1 MDLREEYKNEM
12 ESVSPDREAMDRMKA
27 AVMAKIA
34 AGEGEAGIP
43 GEKKK
48 PLPLRKIAYIGG
60 AVAACA
66 VIAVSAATIL
76 PGVNKNNGMI
86 SEAECSS
93 VSAAEAGEISS
104 GAADTAGSHETG
116 SAANADT
123 LRPEDDVAVE
133 KTTDGTA
140 EAASDTAAD
149 DSDRSWDDSPDSGGV
164 IDSITDSVP
173 DDAVT
178 PDVIP
183 SDEPDKVSGTSPGKS
198 DDNQGWHD
206 FGENTLEPSY
216 TDDGRNPEAGFGTAE
231 ETAEEIDKS
240 DPDQGDY
247 GITGECTM
255 EDFMTGDNSFDWDE
269 TADCAE
275 ETEEESDTGEAPE
288 VREETI
294 IFTGRDWITFQGER
308 YQKINMAAG
317 AGERLQAYD
326 PVSGKH
332 YTVVKKLS
340 VIYVYQG
347 GSYVGAYR
355 KA

>member
-48 PLPLRKIAYIGG
+48 PLPLRKIAYVGG

-76 PGVNKNNGMI
+76 PSVNKNNGMI

-104 GAADTAGSHETG
+104 GAADTAGSHGTG

-123 LRPEDDVAVE
+123 LRPKDDVAVE

-140 EAASDTAAD
+140 EAASDTATD
-149 DSDRSWDDSPDSGGV
+149 DSDRSWDDSPDNGGV

-231 ETAEEIDKS
+231 EIDKP

-275 ETEEESDTGEAPE
+275 ETEEELDTEEAPE

-326 PVSGKH
+326 PASGKH

>member
-12 ESVSPDREAMDRMKA
+12 ESVSPDREAIDRMKA

-76 PGVNKNNGMI
+76 PSVNKNNGMI
-86 SEAECSS
+86 SEAEI
-93 VSAAEAGEISS
+93 SATAAGANEISGG

-123 LRPEDDVAVE
+123 FRTEDDVAVE
-133 KTTDGTA
+133 ETTDGTA
-140 EAASDTAAD
+140 EAASDTATD
-149 DSDRSWDDSPDSGGV
+149 DRFWDDSPDSGGV

-178 PDVIP
+178 PDAIP
-183 SDEPDKVSGTSPGKS
+183 SDEPDKDNDTSPGKL
-198 DDNQGWHD
+198 DDNKGWHD

-216 TDDGRNPEAGFGTAE
+216 TDDGRNPESGFDTADI
-231 ETAEEIDKS
+231 IDKP
-240 DPDQGDY
+240 DTDQGDP

-255 EDFMTGDNSFDWDE
+255 EDFMTGDNSFDFDE

-275 ETEEESDTGEAPE
+275 ETEEELDTEEVPE
-288 VREETI
+288 VRGETI
-294 IFTGRDWITFQGER
+294 IFTGRGWITFQGER

-326 PVSGKH
+326 PASGKH

-355 KA
+355 KS

>member
-12 ESVSPDREAMDRMKA
+12 ESVSPDREAIDRMKA

-48 PLPLRKIAYIGG
+48 PLPLRKIAYVGG

-76 PGVNKNNGMI
+76 PSVNKNNGMI
-86 SEAECSS
+86 SEAESL
-93 VSAAEAGEISS
+93 SATVAAADEISS
-104 GAADTAGSHETG
+104 GGAADTAGSHETG

-133 KTTDGTA
+133 ETTDGTA
-140 EAASDTAAD
+140 EAASDTTAD

-183 SDEPDKVSGTSPGKS
+183 SDEPDKVSGTSSSKS

-216 TDDGRNPEAGFGTAE
+216 TDDGRNPEVGFDTADI
-231 ETAEEIDKS
+231 IDKP
-240 DPDQGDY
+240 DTDQGDP

-255 EDFMTGDNSFDWDE
+255 EDFMTGDNSFDFDE

-275 ETEEESDTGEAPE
+275 ETEEELDTEEAPE

-294 IFTGRDWITFQGER
+294 IFTGRGWITFQGER

-326 PVSGKH
+326 PASGKH

-355 KA
+355 KS

>member
-48 PLPLRKIAYIGG
+48 PLPLRKIAYVGG

-76 PGVNKNNGMI
+76 PNVNKNNGMI

-104 GAADTAGSHETG
+104 GAADTAGSLGTG

-149 DSDRSWDDSPDSGGV
+149 DSDRFWDDSIDSGGV

-183 SDEPDKVSGTSPGKS
+183 SDEPDKDNGTSPSKS

-216 TDDGRNPEAGFGTAE
+216 TDDGRNPEAGFGTADI
-231 ETAEEIDKS
+231 IDKP
-240 DPDQGDY
+240 DTDQGDL

-255 EDFMTGDNSFDWDE
+255 EDFMTGDNSFDFDE

-275 ETEEESDTGEAPE
+275 ETEEELDTEEAPE

-326 PVSGKH
+326 PASGKH

>member
-48 PLPLRKIAYIGG
+48 PLPLRKIAYVGG

-76 PGVNKNNGMI
+76 PNVNKNNGMI

-133 KTTDGTA
+133 ETTDGTA

-149 DSDRSWDDSPDSGGV
+149 DGDRSWDDSPDNGGV
-164 IDSITDSVP
+164 IDSITDSIP

-216 TDDGRNPEAGFGTAE
+216 TDDGRNPEAGFG
-231 ETAEEIDKS
+231 TAEEIDKS

>member
-12 ESVSPDREAMDRMKA
+12 ESVSPDREAIDRMKA

-76 PGVNKNNGMI
+76 PSVNKNNGMI
-86 SEAECSS
+86 SEAEI
-93 VSAAEAGEISS
+93 SATAAGANEISGG

-123 LRPEDDVAVE
+123 FRTEDDVAVE
-133 KTTDGTA
+133 ETTDGTA
-140 EAASDTAAD
+140 EAASDTATD
-149 DSDRSWDDSPDSGGV
+149 DRFWDDSPDSGGV
-164 IDSITDSVP
+164 IDSITDGVP
-173 DDAVT
+173 DDAAT

-183 SDEPDKVSGTSPGKS
+183 SDEPDKDNDTSPGKL
-198 DDNQGWHD
+198 DDNKGWHD

-216 TDDGRNPEAGFGTAE
+216 TDDGRNPEVGFDTADI
-231 ETAEEIDKS
+231 IDKP
-240 DPDQGDY
+240 DTDQGDP

-255 EDFMTGDNSFDWDE
+255 EDFMTGDNSFDFDE

-275 ETEEESDTGEAPE
+275 ETEEELDTEEAPE

-294 IFTGRDWITFQGER
+294 IFTGRGWITFQGER

-326 PVSGKH
+326 PASGKH

-355 KA
+355 KS

>member
-48 PLPLRKIAYIGG
+48 PLPLRKIAYVGG

-76 PGVNKNNGMI
+76 PSVNKNNGMI

-123 LRPEDDVAVE
+123 LRPKDDVAVE

-140 EAASDTAAD
+140 EAASDTATD
-149 DSDRSWDDSPDSGGV
+149 DSDRSWDDSPDNGGV

-206 FGENTLEPSY
+206 IGENTLEPSY

-231 ETAEEIDKS
+231 EIDKP

-255 EDFMTGDNSFDWDE
+255 EGFMTGDNSFDWDE

-275 ETEEESDTGEAPE
+275 ETEEESDTEEAPE

-355 KA
+355 KS

>member
-12 ESVSPDREAMDRMKA
+12 ESVSPDREAIDRMKA

-76 PGVNKNNGMI
+76 PSVNKNNGMI
-86 SEAECSS
+86 SEAEI
-93 VSAAEAGEISS
+93 SATAAGANEISGG

-123 LRPEDDVAVE
+123 FRTEDDVAVE
-133 KTTDGTA
+133 ETTDGTA
-140 EAASDTAAD
+140 EAASDTATD
-149 DSDRSWDDSPDSGGV
+149 DRFWDDSPDSGGV

-178 PDVIP
+178 PDAIP
-183 SDEPDKVSGTSPGKS
+183 SDEPDKDNDTSPGKL
-198 DDNQGWHD
+198 DDNKGWHD

-216 TDDGRNPEAGFGTAE
+216 TDDGRNPEVGFDTADI
-231 ETAEEIDKS
+231 IDKP
-240 DPDQGDY
+240 DTDQGDP

-255 EDFMTGDNSFDWDE
+255 EDFMTGDNSFDFDE

-275 ETEEESDTGEAPE
+275 ETEEELDTEEAPE

-294 IFTGRDWITFQGER
+294 IFTGRGWITFQGER

-326 PVSGKH
+326 PASGKH

-355 KA
+355 KS

>member
-12 ESVSPDREAMDRMKA
+12 ESVSPDREAIDRMKA

-76 PGVNKNNGMI
+76 PSVNKNNGMI
-86 SEAECSS
+86 SEAEI
-93 VSAAEAGEISS
+93 SATAAGANEISGG

-123 LRPEDDVAVE
+123 FRTEDDVAVE
-133 KTTDGTA
+133 ETTDGTA
-140 EAASDTAAD
+140 EAASDTATD
-149 DSDRSWDDSPDSGGV
+149 DRFWDDSPDSGGV

-178 PDVIP
+178 PDAIP
-183 SDEPDKVSGTSPGKS
+183 SDEPDKDNDTSPGKL
-198 DDNQGWHD
+198 DDNKGWHD

-216 TDDGRNPEAGFGTAE
+216 TDDGRNPEVGFDTADI
-231 ETAEEIDKS
+231 IDKP
-240 DPDQGDY
+240 DTDQGEP

-255 EDFMTGDNSFDWDE
+255 EDFMTGDNSFDFDE

-275 ETEEESDTGEAPE
+275 ETEEELDTEEAPE

-294 IFTGRDWITFQGER
+294 IFTGRGWITFQGER

-355 KA
+355 KS

>member
-12 ESVSPDREAMDRMKA
+12 ESVSPDREAIDRMKA

-76 PGVNKNNGMI
+76 PSVNKNNGMI

-123 LRPEDDVAVE
+123 FRTEDDVAVE
-133 KTTDGTA
+133 ETTDGTA
-140 EAASDTAAD
+140 EVASDTATD
-149 DSDRSWDDSPDSGGV
+149 DRFWDDSPDSGGV

-173 DDAVT
+173 DDAAT
-178 PDVIP
+178 LDVIP
-183 SDEPDKVSGTSPGKS
+183 SDEPDKVSNTSPGKL
-198 DDNQGWHD
+198 DDNKGWHD

-216 TDDGRNPEAGFGTAE
+216 TDDGRNPEAGFDTADI
-231 ETAEEIDKS
+231 IDKP
-240 DPDQGDY
+240 DPDQGDP

-255 EDFMTGDNSFDWDE
+255 EDFMTGDNSFDFDE

-275 ETEEESDTGEAPE
+275 ETEEELDTEEAPE

-317 AGERLQAYD
+317 TGERLQAYD
-326 PVSGKH
+326 PASGKH

-355 KA
+355 KS

>member
-12 ESVSPDREAMDRMKA
+12 ENVSPDREAIDRMKA

-76 PGVNKNNGMI
+76 PSVNKNNGMI
-86 SEAECSS
+86 SEAESFTAT
-93 VSAAEAGEISS
+93 AAVADELSGG

-123 LRPEDDVAVE
+123 FRPEDDVAVE
-133 KTTDGTA
+133 ETTDGTA
-140 EAASDTAAD
+140 EAASDTATD
-149 DSDRSWDDSPDSGGV
+149 DRSWDDSPDSGGV
-164 IDSITDSVP
+164 IDSITDSITDSVP
-173 DDAVT
+173 NDAAT

-183 SDEPDKVSGTSPGKS
+183 SDEPDKVSDTSPGKL
-198 DDNQGWHD
+198 DDNKGWHD

-216 TDDGRNPEAGFGTAE
+216 TDDCRNPEVGFDTADI
-231 ETAEEIDKS
+231 IDKP
-240 DPDQGDY
+240 DTDQGDP

-255 EDFMTGDNSFDWDE
+255 EDFMTGDNSFDFDE

-275 ETEEESDTGEAPE
+275 ETEEELDTEEAPE

-326 PVSGKH
+326 PASGKH

-355 KA
+355 KS

>member
-48 PLPLRKIAYIGG
+48 PLPLRKIAYVGG

-76 PGVNKNNGMI
+76 PNVNKNNGMI

-123 LRPEDDVAVE
+123 LRPKDDVAVE
-133 KTTDGTA
+133 ETTDGTA
-140 EAASDTAAD
+140 EAASDTATD
-149 DSDRSWDDSPDSGGV
+149 DRSWDDSPDNGGV
-164 IDSITDSVP
+164 IDSITDSIP

-183 SDEPDKVSGTSPGKS
+183 SDEPDKVSGTSQSKS

-275 ETEEESDTGEAPE
+275 ETEEESDTEEAPE

>member
-12 ESVSPDREAMDRMKA
+12 ESVSPDREAIDRMKA

-76 PGVNKNNGMI
+76 PSVNKNNGMI
-86 SEAECSS
+86 SEAEI
-93 VSAAEAGEISS
+93 SATAAGANEISGG

-140 EAASDTAAD
+140 EAASDTATD
-149 DSDRSWDDSPDSGGV
+149 DSDRSWDDSIDSGGV

-183 SDEPDKVSGTSPGKS
+183 SDEPDKDNGTSPSKS

-275 ETEEESDTGEAPE
+275 ETEEELDTEEAPE

-326 PVSGKH
+326 PASGKH

-355 KA
+355 KS

>member
-12 ESVSPDREAMDRMKA
+12 ESVSPDREAIDRMKA

-48 PLPLRKIAYIGG
+48 PLPLRKIAYVGG

-76 PGVNKNNGMI
+76 PNVNKNNGMI

-104 GAADTAGSHETG
+104 GAADTAGSLGTG

-140 EAASDTAAD
+140 EAASDTATD
-149 DSDRSWDDSPDSGGV
+149 DRFWDDSPDSGGV

-183 SDEPDKVSGTSPGKS
+183 SDEPDKDNGTSPGKS

-216 TDDGRNPEAGFGTAE
+216 TDDGRNPEAGFDT
-231 ETAEEIDKS
+231 TDIIDKP
-240 DPDQGDY
+240 DTDQGDP

-255 EDFMTGDNSFDWDE
+255 EDFMTGDNSFDFDE

-275 ETEEESDTGEAPE
+275 ETEEELDTEEAPE

-326 PVSGKH
+326 PASGKH

-355 KA
+355 KS

>member
-12 ESVSPDREAMDRMKA
+12 ESVSPDREAIDRMKA

-76 PGVNKNNGMI
+76 PSVNKNNGMI
-86 SEAECSS
+86 SEAEI
-93 VSAAEAGEISS
+93 SATAAGANEISGG

-123 LRPEDDVAVE
+123 FRTEDDVAVE
-133 KTTDGTA
+133 ETTDGTA
-140 EAASDTAAD
+140 EAASDTATD
-149 DSDRSWDDSPDSGGV
+149 DRFWDDSPDSGAV

-178 PDVIP
+178 PDAIP
-183 SDEPDKVSGTSPGKS
+183 SDEPDKDNDTSPGKL
-198 DDNQGWHD
+198 DDNKGWHD

-216 TDDGRNPEAGFGTAE
+216 TDDGRNPESGFDTADI
-231 ETAEEIDKS
+231 IDKP
-240 DPDQGDY
+240 DTDQGDP

-275 ETEEESDTGEAPE
+275 ETEEELDTEEAPE

-294 IFTGRDWITFQGER
+294 IFTGRGWITFQGER
-308 YQKINMAAG
+308 YQKINIAAG

-326 PVSGKH
+326 PASGKH

-340 VIYVYQG
+340 VIYVYHG

-355 KA
+355 KS

>member
-12 ESVSPDREAMDRMKA
+12 ESVSPDREAIDRMKA

-76 PGVNKNNGMI
+76 PSVNKNNGMI
-86 SEAECSS
+86 SEAEI
-93 VSAAEAGEISS
+93 SATAAGANEISGG

-123 LRPEDDVAVE
+123 FRTEDDVAVE
-133 KTTDGTA
+133 ETTDGTA
-140 EAASDTAAD
+140 EAASDTATD
-149 DSDRSWDDSPDSGGV
+149 DRFWDDSPDSGGV

-178 PDVIP
+178 PDAIP
-183 SDEPDKVSGTSPGKS
+183 SDEPDKDNDTSPGKL
-198 DDNQGWHD
+198 DDNKGWHD

-216 TDDGRNPEAGFGTAE
+216 TDDGRNPESGFDTADI
-231 ETAEEIDKS
+231 IDKL
-240 DPDQGDY
+240 DTDQGDP

-255 EDFMTGDNSFDWDE
+255 EDFMTGDNSFDFDE

-275 ETEEESDTGEAPE
+275 ETEEELDTEEAPE

-294 IFTGRDWITFQGER
+294 IFTGRGWITFQGER

-326 PVSGKH
+326 PASGKH

-340 VIYVYQG
+340 EIYVYQG

-355 KA
+355 KS

>member
-12 ESVSPDREAMDRMKA
+12 ESVSPDREAIDRMKA

-76 PGVNKNNGMI
+76 PSVNKNNGMI
-86 SEAECSS
+86 SEAEI
-93 VSAAEAGEISS
+93 SATAAGANEISGG

-123 LRPEDDVAVE
+123 FRTEDDVAVE
-133 KTTDGTA
+133 ETTDGTA
-140 EAASDTAAD
+140 EAASDTATD
-149 DSDRSWDDSPDSGGV
+149 DRFWDDSPDSGGV

-178 PDVIP
+178 PDAIP
-183 SDEPDKVSGTSPGKS
+183 SDEPDKDNDTSPGKL
-198 DDNQGWHD
+198 DDNKGWHD

-216 TDDGRNPEAGFGTAE
+216 TDDGRNPESGFDTADI
-231 ETAEEIDKS
+231 IDKP
-240 DPDQGDY
+240 DTDQGEP

-255 EDFMTGDNSFDWDE
+255 EDFMTGDNSFDFDE

-275 ETEEESDTGEAPE
+275 ETEEELDTEEAPE
-288 VREETI
+288 VREEII
-294 IFTGRDWITFQGER
+294 IFTGRGWITFQGER

-326 PVSGKH
+326 PASGKH

-355 KA
+355 KS

>member
-12 ESVSPDREAMDRMKA
+12 ESVSPDREAIDRMKA

-76 PGVNKNNGMI
+76 PSVNKNNGMI
-86 SEAECSS
+86 SEAEI
-93 VSAAEAGEISS
+93 SATAAGANEISGG

-123 LRPEDDVAVE
+123 FRTEDDVAVE
-133 KTTDGTA
+133 ETTDGTA
-140 EAASDTAAD
+140 EAASDTATD
-149 DSDRSWDDSPDSGGV
+149 DRFWDDSPDSGGV

-178 PDVIP
+178 PDAIP
-183 SDEPDKVSGTSPGKS
+183 SDEPDKDNDTSPGKL
-198 DDNQGWHD
+198 DDNKGWHD

-216 TDDGRNPEAGFGTAE
+216 TDDGRNPESGFDTADI
-231 ETAEEIDKS
+231 IDKP
-240 DPDQGDY
+240 DTDQGDP

-255 EDFMTGDNSFDWDE
+255 EDFMTGDNSFDFDE

-275 ETEEESDTGEAPE
+275 ETEEELDTEEAPE
-288 VREETI
+288 FREETI
-294 IFTGRDWITFQGER
+294 IFTGRGWITFQGER

-326 PVSGKH
+326 PASGKH

-355 KA
+355 KS

>member
-12 ESVSPDREAMDRMKA
+12 ESVSPDREAIDRMKA

-76 PGVNKNNGMI
+76 PSVNKNNGMI
-86 SEAECSS
+86 SEAEI
-93 VSAAEAGEISS
+93 SATAAGANEISGG

-123 LRPEDDVAVE
+123 FRTEDDVAVE
-133 KTTDGTA
+133 ETTDGTA
-140 EAASDTAAD
+140 EAASDTATD
-149 DSDRSWDDSPDSGGV
+149 DRFWDDSPDSGGV
-164 IDSITDSVP
+164 IDSITDGVP
-173 DDAVT
+173 DDAAT

-183 SDEPDKVSGTSPGKS
+183 SDEPDKDNDTSPGKL
-198 DDNQGWHD
+198 DDNKGWHD

-216 TDDGRNPEAGFGTAE
+216 TDDGRNPEVGFDTADI
-231 ETAEEIDKS
+231 IDKP
-240 DPDQGDY
+240 DTDQGDP

-255 EDFMTGDNSFDWDE
+255 EDFMTGDNSFDFDE

-275 ETEEESDTGEAPE
+275 ETEEELDTEEVPE

-294 IFTGRDWITFQGER
+294 IFTGRGWITFQGER

-326 PVSGKH
+326 PASGKH

-355 KA
+355 KS

>member
-12 ESVSPDREAMDRMKA
+12 ESVSPDREAIDRMKA

-76 PGVNKNNGMI
+76 PSVNKNNGMI
-86 SEAECSS
+86 SEAESI
-93 VSAAEAGEISS
+93 SATAAGANEISGG

-123 LRPEDDVAVE
+123 FRPEDDVAVE
-133 KTTDGTA
+133 ETTDGTA
-140 EAASDTAAD
+140 EAASDTATD
-149 DSDRSWDDSPDSGGV
+149 DRSWDDSPDSGGV
-164 IDSITDSVP
+164 IDSITDSITDSVP
-173 DDAVT
+173 DDAAT

-183 SDEPDKVSGTSPGKS
+183 SDEPDKVSDTSPGKS
-198 DDNQGWHD
+198 DDNKGWHD

-216 TDDGRNPEAGFGTAE
+216 TDDGRNPESGFDTADI
-231 ETAEEIDKS
+231 IDKP
-240 DPDQGDY
+240 DTDQGDP

-275 ETEEESDTGEAPE
+275 ETEEELDTEEAPE

-294 IFTGRDWITFQGER
+294 IFTGRGWITFQGER
-308 YQKINMAAG
+308 YQKINIAAG

-326 PVSGKH
+326 PASGKH

-340 VIYVYQG
+340 VIYVYHG

-355 KA
+355 KS

>member
-34 AGEGEAGIP
+34 SGEGEAGIP

-48 PLPLRKIAYIGG
+48 PLPLRKIAYVGG

-76 PGVNKNNGMI
+76 PNVNKNNGMI
-86 SEAECSS
+86 SEAESLS
-93 VSAAEAGEISS
+93 ATAAEAGEISS
-104 GAADTAGSHETG
+104 GAADTAGSPGTD

-123 LRPEDDVAVE
+123 FRPEDDVAVE

-140 EAASDTAAD
+140 EAASDTATD
-149 DSDRSWDDSPDSGGV
+149 DSDRSWDDSPDNGGV

-183 SDEPDKVSGTSPGKS
+183 SDEPDKVSGTSPSKS

-231 ETAEEIDKS
+231 EIDKP

-275 ETEEESDTGEAPE
+275 ETEEELDTEEAPE

>member
-12 ESVSPDREAMDRMKA
+12 ESVSPDREAIDRMKA

-76 PGVNKNNGMI
+76 PSVNKNNGMI
-86 SEAECSS
+86 SEAEI
-93 VSAAEAGEISS
+93 SATAAGANEISGG

-123 LRPEDDVAVE
+123 FRTEDDVAVE
-133 KTTDGTA
+133 ETTDGTA
-140 EAASDTAAD
+140 EAASDTATD
-149 DSDRSWDDSPDSGGV
+149 DRFWDDSPDSGGV

-178 PDVIP
+178 PDAIP
-183 SDEPDKVSGTSPGKS
+183 SDEPDKDNDTSPGKL
-198 DDNQGWHD
+198 DDNKGWHD

-216 TDDGRNPEAGFGTAE
+216 TDDGRNPESGFDTADI
-231 ETAEEIDKS
+231 IDKP
-240 DPDQGDY
+240 DTDQGDP

-275 ETEEESDTGEAPE
+275 ETEEELDTEEAPE

-294 IFTGRDWITFQGER
+294 IFTGRGWITFQGER
-308 YQKINMAAG
+308 YQKINIAAG

-326 PVSGKH
+326 PASGKH

-340 VIYVYQG
+340 VIYVYHG

-355 KA
+355 KS

>member
-12 ESVSPDREAMDRMKA
+12 ESVSPDREAIDRMKA

-34 AGEGEAGIP
+34 AGGGEAGIP

-76 PGVNKNNGMI
+76 PSVNKNNGMI
-86 SEAECSS
+86 SEAEI
-93 VSAAEAGEISS
+93 SATAAGANEISGG

-123 LRPEDDVAVE
+123 FRTEDDVAVE
-133 KTTDGTA
+133 ETTDGTA
-140 EAASDTAAD
+140 EAASDTATD
-149 DSDRSWDDSPDSGGV
+149 DRFWDDSPDSGGV

-178 PDVIP
+178 PDAIP
-183 SDEPDKVSGTSPGKS
+183 SDEPDKDNDTSPGKL
-198 DDNQGWHD
+198 DDNKGWHD

-216 TDDGRNPEAGFGTAE
+216 TDDGRNPESGFDTADI
-231 ETAEEIDKS
+231 IDKP
-240 DPDQGDY
+240 DTDQGDP

-255 EDFMTGDNSFDWDE
+255 EDFMTGDNSFDFDE

-275 ETEEESDTGEAPE
+275 ETEEELDTEEAPE

-326 PVSGKH
+326 PASGKH

-355 KA
+355 KS

>member
-12 ESVSPDREAMDRMKA
+12 ESVSPDREAIDRMKA

-76 PGVNKNNGMI
+76 PSVNKNNGMI
-86 SEAECSS
+86 SEAEI
-93 VSAAEAGEISS
+93 SATAAGANEISGG

-123 LRPEDDVAVE
+123 FRTEDDVAVE
-133 KTTDGTA
+133 ETTDGTA
-140 EAASDTAAD
+140 EAASDTATD
-149 DSDRSWDDSPDSGGV
+149 DRFWDDSPDSGGV
-164 IDSITDSVP
+164 IDSITDGVP
-173 DDAVT
+173 DDAAT

-183 SDEPDKVSGTSPGKS
+183 SDEPDKDNDTSPGKL
-198 DDNQGWHD
+198 DDNKGWHD

-216 TDDGRNPEAGFGTAE
+216 TDDGRNPEVGFDTADI
-231 ETAEEIDKS
+231 IDKP
-240 DPDQGDY
+240 DTDQGDP

-255 EDFMTGDNSFDWDE
+255 EDFMTGDNSFDFDE

-275 ETEEESDTGEAPE
+275 ETEEELDTEEAPE

-355 KA
+355 KS

>member
-12 ESVSPDREAMDRMKA
+12 ESVSPDREAIDRMKA

-76 PGVNKNNGMI
+76 PSVNKNNGMI
-86 SEAECSS
+86 SEAEI
-93 VSAAEAGEISS
+93 SATAAGANEISGG

-123 LRPEDDVAVE
+123 FRTEDDVAVE
-133 KTTDGTA
+133 ATTDGTA
-140 EAASDTAAD
+140 EAASDTATD
-149 DSDRSWDDSPDSGGV
+149 DRFWDDSPDSGGV

-178 PDVIP
+178 PDAIP
-183 SDEPDKVSGTSPGKS
+183 SDEPDKDNDTSPGKL
-198 DDNQGWHD
+198 DDNKGWHD

-216 TDDGRNPEAGFGTAE
+216 TDDGRNPESGFDTADI
-231 ETAEEIDKS
+231 IDKP
-240 DPDQGDY
+240 DTDQGDP

-255 EDFMTGDNSFDWDE
+255 EDFMTGDNSFDFDE

-275 ETEEESDTGEAPE
+275 ETEEELDTEEVPE
-288 VREETI
+288 VRGETI
-294 IFTGRDWITFQGER
+294 IFTGRGWITFQGER

-326 PVSGKH
+326 PASGKH

-355 KA
+355 KS

>member
-12 ESVSPDREAMDRMKA
+12 ESVSPDREAIDRMKA

-76 PGVNKNNGMI
+76 PSVNKNNGMI
-86 SEAECSS
+86 SEAEI
-93 VSAAEAGEISS
+93 SATASGANEISGG

-123 LRPEDDVAVE
+123 FRTEDDVAVE
-133 KTTDGTA
+133 ETTDGTA
-140 EAASDTAAD
+140 EVASDTATD
-149 DSDRSWDDSPDSGGV
+149 DRFWDDSPDSGGV

-173 DDAVT
+173 DDAAT

-183 SDEPDKVSGTSPGKS
+183 SDEPDKVSDTSPGKS
-198 DDNQGWHD
+198 DDNKGWHD

-216 TDDGRNPEAGFGTAE
+216 TDDGRNPEVGFDTADI
-231 ETAEEIDKS
+231 IDKP
-240 DPDQGDY
+240 DTDQGDL

-255 EDFMTGDNSFDWDE
+255 EDFMTGDNSFDFDE

-275 ETEEESDTGEAPE
+275 ETEEELDTEEAPE
-288 VREETI
+288 VREEII
-294 IFTGRDWITFQGER
+294 IFTGRGWITFQGER

-326 PVSGKH
+326 PASGKH

-355 KA
+355 KS

>member
-48 PLPLRKIAYIGG
+48 PLPLRKIAYVGG

-86 SEAECSS
+86 SEAESFFAT
-93 VSAAEAGEISS
+93 AAGDEISS
-104 GAADTAGSHETG
+104 GGAADIAGSHETG

-140 EAASDTAAD
+140 EAASDTATD

-183 SDEPDKVSGTSPGKS
+183 SDEPDKDNGTSPSKS

-240 DPDQGDY
+240 DPDQGDP

-275 ETEEESDTGEAPE
+275 ETEEELDTEEAPE

>member
-12 ESVSPDREAMDRMKA
+12 ESVSPDREAIDRMKA

-76 PGVNKNNGMI
+76 PSVNKNNGMI
-86 SEAECSS
+86 SEAEI
-93 VSAAEAGEISS
+93 SATAAGANEISGG

-123 LRPEDDVAVE
+123 FRTEDDVAVE
-133 KTTDGTA
+133 ETTDGTA
-140 EAASDTAAD
+140 EAASDTATD
-149 DSDRSWDDSPDSGGV
+149 DRFWDDSPDSGGV

-178 PDVIP
+178 PDAIP
-183 SDEPDKVSGTSPGKS
+183 SDEPDIDNDTSPGKL
-198 DDNQGWHD
+198 DDNKGWHD

-216 TDDGRNPEAGFGTAE
+216 TDDGRNPEVGFDTADI
-231 ETAEEIDKS
+231 IDKP
-240 DPDQGDY
+240 DTDQGDPE
-247 GITGECTM
+247 ITGECTM
-255 EDFMTGDNSFDWDE
+255 EDFMTGDNSFDFDE

-275 ETEEESDTGEAPE
+275 ETEEELDTEEVPE

-326 PVSGKH
+326 PASGKH

-340 VIYVYQG
+340 VIYVYHG

-355 KA
+355 KS

>member
-12 ESVSPDREAMDRMKA
+12 ESVSPDREAIDRMKA

-76 PGVNKNNGMI
+76 PSVNKNNGMI
-86 SEAECSS
+86 SEAEI
-93 VSAAEAGEISS
+93 SATAAGANEISGG

-123 LRPEDDVAVE
+123 FRTEDDVAVE
-133 KTTDGTA
+133 ETTDGTA
-140 EAASDTAAD
+140 EAASDTATD
-149 DSDRSWDDSPDSGGV
+149 DRFWDDSPDSGGV

-178 PDVIP
+178 PDAIP
-183 SDEPDKVSGTSPGKS
+183 SDEPDKDNDTSPGKL
-198 DDNQGWHD
+198 DDNKGWHD

-216 TDDGRNPEAGFGTAE
+216 TDDGRNPEVGFDTADI
-231 ETAEEIDKS
+231 IDKP
-240 DPDQGDY
+240 DTDQGDP

-255 EDFMTGDNSFDWDE
+255 EDFMTGDNSFDFDE

-275 ETEEESDTGEAPE
+275 ETEEELDTEEVPE

-326 PVSGKH
+326 PASGKH

-355 KA
+355 KS

>member
-12 ESVSPDREAMDRMKA
+12 ESVSPDREAIDRMKA

-76 PGVNKNNGMI
+76 PNVNKNNGMI

-104 GAADTAGSHETG
+104 GAADTAGSPGTG

-123 LRPEDDVAVE
+123 LRPKDDVAVE

-140 EAASDTAAD
+140 EATSDTAAD
-149 DSDRSWDDSPDSGGV
+149 DSSISRDDSPDNGGV
-164 IDSITDSVP
+164 IDSITDGVP

-178 PDVIP
+178 PDAIP
-183 SDEPDKVSGTSPGKS
+183 SDEPDKVSGTSPGNS
-198 DDNQGWHD
+198 DDNKGWHD

-216 TDDGRNPEAGFGTAE
+216 TDDGRNPEAGFDTADI
-231 ETAEEIDKS
+231 IDKP
-240 DPDQGDY
+240 DTDQGDP

-255 EDFMTGDNSFDWDE
+255 EDFMTGDNSFDFDE

-275 ETEEESDTGEAPE
+275 ETEEELDTEEAPE

-326 PVSGKH
+326 PASGKH

-355 KA
+355 KS

>member
-12 ESVSPDREAMDRMKA
+12 ESVSPDREAIDRMKA

-76 PGVNKNNGMI
+76 PSVNKNNGMI
-86 SEAECSS
+86 SEAEI
-93 VSAAEAGEISS
+93 SATAAGANEISGG

-123 LRPEDDVAVE
+123 FRTEDDVAVE
-133 KTTDGTA
+133 ETTDGTA
-140 EAASDTAAD
+140 EAASDTATD
-149 DSDRSWDDSPDSGGV
+149 DRFWDDSPDSGGV

-178 PDVIP
+178 PDAIP
-183 SDEPDKVSGTSPGKS
+183 SDEPDKDNDTSPGKL
-198 DDNQGWHD
+198 DDNKGWHD

-216 TDDGRNPEAGFGTAE
+216 TDDGRNPESGFDTADI
-231 ETAEEIDKS
+231 IDKP
-240 DPDQGDY
+240 DTDQGDP

-255 EDFMTGDNSFDWDE
+255 EDFMTGDNSFDFDE

-275 ETEEESDTGEAPE
+275 ETEEELDTEEVPE

-294 IFTGRDWITFQGER
+294 IFTGRGWITFQGER

-326 PVSGKH
+326 PASGKH

-355 KA
+355 KS

>member
-12 ESVSPDREAMDRMKA
+12 ESVSPDREAIDRMKA

-76 PGVNKNNGMI
+76 PSVNKNNGMI
-86 SEAECSS
+86 SEAEI
-93 VSAAEAGEISS
+93 SATAAGANEISGG

-123 LRPEDDVAVE
+123 FRTEDDVAVE
-133 KTTDGTA
+133 ETTDGTA
-140 EAASDTAAD
+140 TD
-149 DSDRSWDDSPDSGGV
+149 DRFWDDSPDSGGV
-164 IDSITDSVP
+164 IDSITDSITDSVP
-173 DDAVT
+173 DNAAT

-183 SDEPDKVSGTSPGKS
+183 SDEPDKVSDTSPGKL
-198 DDNQGWHD
+198 DDNKGWHD

-216 TDDGRNPEAGFGTAE
+216 TDDGRNPESGFDTADI
-231 ETAEEIDKS
+231 IDKP
-240 DPDQGDY
+240 DTDQGDP

-255 EDFMTGDNSFDWDE
+255 EDFMTGDNSFDFDE

-275 ETEEESDTGEAPE
+275 ETEEELDTEEAPE

-294 IFTGRDWITFQGER
+294 IFTGRGWITFQGER

-326 PVSGKH
+326 PASGKH

-355 KA
+355 KS

>member
-48 PLPLRKIAYIGG
+48 PLPLRKIAYVGG

-76 PGVNKNNGMI
+76 PNVNKNNGMI

-140 EAASDTAAD
+140 EAASDTATD
-149 DSDRSWDDSPDSGGV
+149 DSDRSWDDSPDNGGV
-164 IDSITDSVP
+164 IDSITDGVP

-183 SDEPDKVSGTSPGKS
+183 SDEPDKVSGTSPSKS

-275 ETEEESDTGEAPE
+275 ETEEELDTEEAPE

-326 PVSGKH
+326 PASGKH

>member
-12 ESVSPDREAMDRMKA
+12 ESVSPDREAIDRMKA

-76 PGVNKNNGMI
+76 PSVNKNNGMI
-86 SEAECSS
+86 SEAEI
-93 VSAAEAGEISS
+93 SATAAGANEISGG

-123 LRPEDDVAVE
+123 FRTEDDVAVE
-133 KTTDGTA
+133 ETTDGTA
-140 EAASDTAAD
+140 EAASDTATD
-149 DSDRSWDDSPDSGGV
+149 DRFWDDSPDSGGV

-178 PDVIP
+178 PDAIP
-183 SDEPDKVSGTSPGKS
+183 SDEPDKDNDTSPGKL
-198 DDNQGWHD
+198 DDNKGWHD

-216 TDDGRNPEAGFGTAE
+216 TDDGRNPEVGFDTADI
-231 ETAEEIDKS
+231 IDKP
-240 DPDQGDY
+240 DTDQGDP

-255 EDFMTGDNSFDWDE
+255 EDFMTGDNSFDFDE

-275 ETEEESDTGEAPE
+275 ETEEELDTEEAPE
-288 VREETI
+288 VREEII
-294 IFTGRDWITFQGER
+294 IFTGRGWITFQGER

-326 PVSGKH
+326 PASGKH

-355 KA
+355 KS

>member
-12 ESVSPDREAMDRMKA
+12 ESVSPDREAIDRMKA

-76 PGVNKNNGMI
+76 PSVNKNNGMI
-86 SEAECSS
+86 SEAESF
-93 VSAAEAGEISS
+93 SATAAGANGISGG

-123 LRPEDDVAVE
+123 FRTEDDVAVE
-133 KTTDGTA
+133 ETTDGTA
-140 EAASDTAAD
+140 EAASDTATD
-149 DSDRSWDDSPDSGGV
+149 DRFWDDSPDSGGV
-164 IDSITDSVP
+164 IDSITDSITDSVP

-178 PDVIP
+178 PDAIP
-183 SDEPDKVSGTSPGKS
+183 SDEPDKDNDTSPGKL
-198 DDNQGWHD
+198 DDNKGWHD

-216 TDDGRNPEAGFGTAE
+216 TDDGRNPESGFDTADI
-231 ETAEEIDKS
+231 IDKP
-240 DPDQGDY
+240 DTDQGDP

-255 EDFMTGDNSFDWDE
+255 EDFMTGDNSFDFDE

-275 ETEEESDTGEAPE
+275 ETEEELDTEEVPE

-326 PVSGKH
+326 PASGKH

-355 KA
+355 KS

>member
-12 ESVSPDREAMDRMKA
+12 ESVSPDREAIDRMKA

-76 PGVNKNNGMI
+76 PSVNKNNGMI
-86 SEAECSS
+86 SEAEI
-93 VSAAEAGEISS
+93 SATAAGANEISGG

-123 LRPEDDVAVE
+123 FRTEDDIAVE
-133 KTTDGTA
+133 ETTDGTA
-140 EAASDTAAD
+140 EVASDTATD
-149 DSDRSWDDSPDSGGV
+149 DRFWDDSPDSGGV

-178 PDVIP
+178 PDAIP
-183 SDEPDKVSGTSPGKS
+183 SDEPDKDNDTSPGKL
-198 DDNQGWHD
+198 DDNKGWHD

-216 TDDGRNPEAGFGTAE
+216 TDDGRNPEVGFDTADI
-231 ETAEEIDKS
+231 IDKP
-240 DPDQGDY
+240 DTDQGEP

-255 EDFMTGDNSFDWDE
+255 EDFMTGDNSFDFDE

-275 ETEEESDTGEAPE
+275 ETEEELDTEEAPE

-294 IFTGRDWITFQGER
+294 IFTGRGWITFQGER

-326 PVSGKH
+326 PASGKH

-355 KA
+355 KS

>member
-48 PLPLRKIAYIGG
+48 PLPLRKIAYVGG

-76 PGVNKNNGMI
+76 PNVNKNNGMI

-104 GAADTAGSHETG
+104 GAADTAGSLGTG

-149 DSDRSWDDSPDSGGV
+149 DSDRFWDDSIDSGGV

-183 SDEPDKVSGTSPGKS
+183 SDEPDKVSDTSPSKS
-198 DDNQGWHD
+198 DDNKGWHD

-216 TDDGRNPEAGFGTAE
+216 TDDGRNPEAGFDT
-231 ETAEEIDKS
+231 TDIIDKP
-240 DPDQGDY
+240 DTDQGDP

-255 EDFMTGDNSFDWDE
+255 EDFMTGDNSFDFDE

-275 ETEEESDTGEAPE
+275 ETEEELDTEEAPE

-326 PVSGKH
+326 PASGKH

>member
-48 PLPLRKIAYIGG
+48 PLPLRKIAYVGG

-76 PGVNKNNGMI
+76 PSVNKNNGMI

-123 LRPEDDVAVE
+123 LRPKDDVAVE

-140 EAASDTAAD
+140 EAASDTATD
-149 DSDRSWDDSPDSGGV
+149 DSDRSWDDSPDNGGV

-231 ETAEEIDKS
+231 EIDKP

-255 EDFMTGDNSFDWDE
+255 EGFMTGDNSFDWDE

-275 ETEEESDTGEAPE
+275 ETEEESDTEEAPE

-355 KA
+355 KS